1 MPDTLELLERPT
13 AARID
18 MIAGWRQ
25 WADAGSTS
33 SSLPEYLIKQTSARR
48 IGSIHPEGFYLF
60 QIPGTHDLVR
70 PVIEFDEG
78 FPESLSTP
86 SNEFYYTGDE
96 RHGTVI
102 FLGDEPHL
110 DIDRY
115 IAALLEAAQTLGV
128 KRIVSLGGVYG
139 ELPYNKERTISCV
152 YSLPALKEELGE
164 LALQFSD
171 YHGGAAIDSVLCR
184 HAFMANVEHVGL
196 YAFVPTFDFSQLGK
210 AGHTIRLENDYMAW
224 LGVMRRI
231 NYMLKTRFDL
241 SDLEAKSAKLIEVV
255 DARVDEIERNAPEL
269 NVREYFSQLAED
281 FTEMTFNPL
290 GDVWEEELRRLFNDE
305 NEDDA

>member
-33 SSLPEYLIKQTSARR
+33 SSLPEYLIAQTSARR
-48 IGSIHPEGFYLF
+48 IGSIHPRAFTVP
-60 QIPGTHDLVR
+60 IPGTHDLVR

-139 ELPYNKERTISCV
+139 ELPYNKERTIRASTACPR
-152 YSLPALKEELGE
+152 SKRSSASWPSSSRTTTAARHRLGALPPRVPGKRGACRPVRVRAHLRFLPTGQGGPHHPPRKRLHG
-164 LALQFSD
+164 LAR
-171 YHGGAAIDSVLCR
+171 R
-184 HAFMANVEHVGL
+184 HAPDQLHAQDPLRSVGPGSEKRQANRGGRC
-196 YAFVPTFDFSQLGK
+196 P
-210 AGHTIRLENDYMAW
+210 
-224 LGVMRRI
+224 RR
-231 NYMLKTRFDL
+231 
-241 SDLEAKSAKLIEVV
+241 
-255 DARVDEIERNAPEL
+255 
-269 NVREYFSQLAED
+269 
-281 FTEMTFNPL
+281 
-290 GDVWEEELRRLFNDE
+290 
-305 NEDDA
+305 